1 MASTPPKPQGRPP
14 KVARIVPS
22 PDAPVP
28 ADAESYLELVVT
40 GKLPADPSR
49 VRAALGLIRYQKA
62 VTRAPVASPT
72 PRQLAKSAARAAE
85 DAVTSDY
92 ESRAAE
98 IRAKHAA
105 AKAKKPSA
113 P

>member
-1 MASTPPKPQGRPP
+1 MASTPPKPRGRPP

-22 PDAPVP
+22 SDAPVP
-28 ADAESYLELVVT
+28 TDAEDYLGLVVT

-49 VRAALGLIRYQKA
+49 VRAALGLIRFQKPI
-62 VTRAPVASPT
+62 TRTPVASPT
-72 PRQLAKSAARAAE
+72 PRQLAKSAARDAE

-92 ESRAAE
+92 ERRADE